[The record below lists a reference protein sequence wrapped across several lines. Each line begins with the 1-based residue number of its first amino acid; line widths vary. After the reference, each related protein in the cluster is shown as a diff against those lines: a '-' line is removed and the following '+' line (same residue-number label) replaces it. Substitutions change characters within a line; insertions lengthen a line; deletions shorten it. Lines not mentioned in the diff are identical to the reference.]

1 MRLKDAVKLV
11 EKDVMP
17 KLSTKEQIAVAAIVD
32 FTKKV
37 LAARNSFA
45 VLYKA
50 LFEHVNQV
58 EMFGSADPA
67 DGESDG

>member
-1 MRLKDAVKLV
+1 MRLKDAVKVV

-17 KLSTKEQIAVAAIVD
+17 KLDVKEQIAVAAVVD

-37 LAARNSFA
+37 LASRNSFA

-50 LFEHVNQV
+50 LFEHVNQT
-58 EMFGSADPA
+58 ELFSASDADDGDP
-67 DGESDG
+67 S